1 MFVYDSVINN
11 RDAIRLK
18 NLIRVYLHL
27 DCTLRYMHRVRKY
40 NDTKVYIYYCYGVNH
55 DRGPIRLAVS
65 GTYPVFR
72 VAILIDF
79 SYVKCSQFCDKT
91 LLK

>member
-27 DCTLRYMHRVRKY
+27 DCTLRYMHRVRKC